1 MGTNRHEWGGT
12 REWEGMRGRCC
23 GGVFAGGIS
32 GLNEPGYNGW
42 WRGWLEWGFGG
53 LGLVLGVIF
62 RGS

>member
-1 MGTNRHEWGGT
+1 MGED
-12 REWEGMRGRCC
+12 EGEVVRGL
-23 GGVFAGGIS
+23 FAGGIS

-53 LGLVLGVIF
+53 LGRVLGVIF